1 MEVNFIDLITYFI
14 VYSFLGWVLESVFKT
29 IALRKPVNS
38 GFLYGPFCPIYGFGA
53 IIMYL
58 FLEDVSNKPFITFC
72 LGFVVL
78 SIWEYMVGTVLE
90 KLFKTKYWD
99 YSDHKFNLSGRVCL
113 TNSIFWGILGVMFID
128 IIHPLVQEGLA
139 QINPNLILKVDILV
153 VVIMLIDEVVSIRA
167 VLGMKDKLKR
177 VEELNERIREKLEEI
192 KQKSRDIEL
201 KNESL
206 QLVVKD
212 LKQKRDRII
221 RNSYRYIQRIKR
233 AFPTMKSEQIT
244 KFLNQKVEVFRKEK
258 GTEEKND
265 K

>member
-1 MEVNFIDLITYFI
+1 MENNLINLVTYFI
-14 VYSFLGWVLESVFKT
+14 IYSFFGWVLESVVKT

-58 FLEDVSNKPFITFC
+58 FLEDVSNKPIVTFC

-78 SIWEYMVGTVLE
+78 SIWEYAVGTLLE
-90 KLFKTKYWD
+90 KLFHTKYWD

-113 TNSIFWGILGVMFID
+113 TNSIFWGILGVVFID
-128 IIHPLVQEGLA
+128 IIHPLIQSGLDK
-139 QINPNLILKVDILV
+139 INPEWILIADI
-153 VVIMLIDEVVSIRA
+153 VIILMILIDVIISVNI
-167 VLGMKDKLKR
+167 VLGMKDKIKR
-177 VEELNERIREKLEEI
+177 VEELNEKIKEKLEEI
-192 KQKSRDIEL
+192 KQKGKDLEI

-206 QLVVKD
+206 QAVVDD
-212 LKQKRDRII
+212 LKKRRDRII
-221 RNSYRYIQRIKR
+221 RHSYRYVYRIKK

-244 KFLNQKVEVFRKEK
+244 NFLNQKIEPFKREK
-258 GTEEKND
+258 KEEKHD